1 MDGILCENAL
11 KCNAM
16 LQYPILHSRVP
27 MEPRELLQA
36 LMTRAGD
43 NPHSLAAKLKRPPLQ
58 SQVHRFLAGTSKEP
72 RRSTLHPVAV
82 HYDIPLDAL
91 YDSYQATLVARRLRL
106 DEPGVATLPAEPTT
120 DPGDALLIPQYEA
133 GGAMGHGLVLE
144 EQPPGIIKSWTVDHE
159 WLRLNVRH
167 HTGIQ
172 NLCIVTG
179 FGPSMRGMFNPGD
192 PLLCDIG
199 RNTVDVDGVYF
210 FRVGEHGFIKILQR
224 IPMAEGVGIRAK
236 SKNPDYDPFDI
247 TPKMLAQEGYF
258 QVFGK
263 VLTVWKSEV
272 L

>member
-1 MDGILCENAL
+1 
-11 KCNAM
+11 
-16 LQYPILHSRVP
+16 

-36 LMTRAGD
+36 LMDRAGD
-43 NPHSLAAKLKRPPLQ
+43 NPHSLAAKLKRPTLQ
-58 SQVHRFLAGTSKEP
+58 PQLHRFLVGTSKEP
-72 RRSTLHPVAV
+72 RRSTLQPVAV

-91 YDSYQATLVARRLRL
+91 YDSLQADQVARRLRL
-106 DEPGVATLPAEPTT
+106 SESTGPGPAPATGRAIELSPVEE
-120 DPGDALLIPQYEA
+120 LRIPQYDA

-144 EQPPGIIKSWTVDHE
+144 EQPPGLIKSWTVDHE

-167 HTGIQ
+167 HSGIH

-192 PLLCDIG
+192 PLLCDTG
-199 RNTVDVDGVYF
+199 RNSVDVDGVYF

-224 IPMAEGVGIRAK
+224 IPTAEGVAIRAK

-247 TPKMLAQEGYF
+247 TPKMLEQEGYF

-263 VLTVWKSEV
+263 ILTIWKSEV

>member
-1 MDGILCENAL
+1 
-11 KCNAM
+11 
-16 LQYPILHSRVP
+16 
-27 MEPRELLQA
+27 MEPRELLLA

-43 NPHSLAAKLKRPPLQ
+43 NPHSLATKLKRPPLQ
-58 SQVHRFLAGTSKEP
+58 SQVHRFLAGTAKEP

-91 YDSYQATLVARRLRL
+91 YDSVQATLVARRLRL
-106 DEPGVATLPAEPTT
+106 EESADTMPALAGRHAIEPSAVEDLR
-120 DPGDALLIPQYEA
+120 IPQYEA

-144 EQPPGIIKSWTVDHE
+144 EQPPGLIKSWTVDHE

-167 HTGIQ
+167 HTGIH

-192 PLLCDIG
+192 PLLCDLG
-199 RNTVDVDGVYF
+199 RKTVDVDGVYF

-224 IPMAEGVGIRAK
+224 IPTADGVAIRAK
-236 SKNPDYDPFDI
+236 SKNTDYDPFDI
-247 TPKMLAQEGYF
+247 TPKMLTQEGYF
-258 QVFGK
+258 EVFGK
-263 VLTVWKSEV
+263 ILTIWKSEV